1 MGESVKETEKPV
13 LSRPGFCGRLLGMT
27 VVSAVARKGSARA
40 QPAEKADEEE
50 AVAKSLGYRHDASQ
64 VDATAF
70 PKRAMAQGAGQFCNN
85 CALFEGEPGNRWAPC
100 SVFQDRQVAGK
111 GWCNAWVSRS

>member
-1 MGESVKETEKPV
+1 MKETEKPT
-13 LSRPGFCGRLLGMT
+13 LSRRGFCSQLLGMT
-27 VVSAVARKGSARA
+27 VVSAVARPGSARA
-40 QPAEKADEEE
+40 QPAEKVDEEE

-70 PKRAMAQGAGQFCNN
+70 PKRAMEQGAGQFCNN
-85 CALFEGEPGNRWAPC
+85 CALFEGEPGDLWAPC
-100 SVFQDRQVAGK
+100 SVFQHRQVAGK

>member
-1 MGESVKETEKPV
+1 MKETERPA
-13 LSRPGFCGRLLGMT
+13 LSRRGFCSQLLGMT
-27 VVSAVARKGSARA
+27 VVSAVARPGSARA
-40 QPAEKADEEE
+40 QPAEKVDEEE

-70 PKRAMAQGAGQFCNN
+70 PKRAMEQGAGQFCNN
-85 CALFEGEPGNRWAPC
+85 CALFEGEPGDRWAPC
-100 SVFQDRQVAGK
+100 SVFQHRQVAGK